1 MYNKVKSLKN
11 KFKTRDNQRLFSNF
25 LSLSVLQWA
34 NYILPLLTI
43 PYLIRVL
50 GIEYFGLLAFAS
62 AVIVYFN
69 IITDYGFNLTAT
81 REISIH
87 RDNREKI
94 IEIFS
99 VVMTIKF
106 ILMGISFILLS
117 ILLVSFE
124 KFSINWEIYFFTFG
138 IVVGQALFPVWFF
151 QGMEQMK
158 YITYL
163 NILSK
168 TIFTVAIFIFV
179 QEQRDYYMV
188 PILTSIG
195 FIIAGIW
202 SLFLIKK
209 EFDIKF
215 QIQPLKTIKYYLI
228 DGWDVFIVTI
238 AGNLYESTNMVILG
252 LFSSN
257 AEVGYYSII
266 DRVKGVIRSVFAPVV
281 QSFYPHLSKLIQED
295 RNLYYKK
302 LNALT
307 LYLGIVSIVIAVIVF
322 LNSDAIVSLI
332 TGENNSD
339 LSYYLK
345 LFSLIIVSLPLGSLF
360 GPNMLVIG
368 AKKELNKIIVS
379 SAFISLIISIPLAY
393 LFGIVGLIISSIII
407 QYMIVLRLYLKLR
420 MRNEIDHTV

>member
-360 GPNMLVIG
+360 GPNMIVIG